1 MPHSIPVSKL
11 IINRNQ
17 WPQFRASTPIK
28 DAIRI
33 LRILSEDEKLAHGH
47 DTPLVLDDE
56 YRLLGYVTLIDLL
69 RNIRHLV
76 EDPGRACELGK
87 AVSPVSEIVR
97 EFAAELK
104 PDDSILSALDIM
116 ASKGVSL
123 LPVLEN
129 GKLKGLIKLSDI
141 FNKVAHLLF
150 DEEVEDEH
158 WFSGYMH
165 TEP

>member
-11 IINRNQ
+11 MINRNQ
-17 WPQFRASTPIK
+17 WPQFRASTQIK

-33 LRILSEDEKLAHGH
+33 LRILSEDEKLVHGH

-56 YRLLGYVTLIDLL
+56 YRLLGYITVIDLL
-69 RNIRHLV
+69 RSIRHLV
-76 EDPGRACELGK
+76 EDPGKACELGK

-104 PDDSILSALDIM
+104 PDDSILFALDIM

-123 LPVLEN
+123 LPVLEK
-129 GKLKGLIKLSDI
+129 GKLQGLIKLSDI

-150 DEEVEDEH
+150 DEEVDDEH
-158 WFSGYMH
+158 WFAGHMH
-165 TEP
+165 TQT